1 MSIGVTLPN
10 ITPLTLPFWDGTR
23 HGKFLLPKCNCCGK
37 HFFRPEVACTHCFAT
52 DWSWVEASGRGTLYS
67 YSVIHRAPA
76 RGFKTPLVFA
86 VVELEE
92 SPVIFSN
99 LVECELDDIR
109 IGMPLEVTFD
119 EISPGI
125 MLPKFRPRGKQ

>member
-1 MSIGVTLPN
+1 MITLPN

-23 HGKFLLPKCNCCGK
+23 NGKFLLPKCNCCGK
-37 HFFRPEVACTHCFAT
+37 YFFRPEVACTHCFSSA
-52 DWSWVEASGRGTLYS
+52 WSWVEASGRASLYS

-76 RGFKTPLVFA
+76 RGFPTPSVFA

-92 SPVIFSN
+92 SPAIFSN
-99 LVECELDDIR
+99 LVECALEDIR
-109 IGMPLEVTFD
+109 IGMPLAVTFD

-125 MLPKFRPRGKQ
+125 ALPRFRPRRNT